1 MRSTTL
7 RYTKGKTLR
16 CSLIRSFPLTKLR
29 VIQQFHNSS
38 ILKDVMSFDRHHLS
52 SDTIEMGK
60 EKNKNKPIQNPILSI
75 GHRRRKKSKCVLI
88 CCLIPFCLP
97 PVCF

>member
-29 VIQQFHNSS
+29 VIQQFHYSS

-60 EKNKNKPIQNPILSI
+60 EKKQEQTKTKSNPVY
-75 GHRRRKKSKCVLI
+75 RAQKEKEK
-88 CCLIPFCLP
+88 
-97 PVCF
+97 